1 MFSLFF
7 LLGGRSLN
15 EPDEGRYAEVAREM
29 LETGNWLVP
38 HFWYA
43 PHLDKPPLAYWA
55 VAASMSAFGQN
66 EWAVRLP
73 LALAGLSG
81 LWAVSISSRRASV
94 IRLSNTGIWIAGAS
108 SLMMEETVRLFAI
121 SRR

>member
-1 MFSLFF
+1 MVPARWLVLGLAVFSLFF

-29 LETGNWLVP
+29 LETSNWLVP
-38 HFWYA
+38 HFLYA
-43 PHLDKPPLAYWA
+43 PHLDMPPLVYWA

-81 LWAVSISSRRASV
+81 LWAAY
-94 IRLSNTGIWIAGAS
+94 LLAGAWGGP
-108 SLMMEETVRLFAI
+108 
-121 SRR
+121 